1 MVVITVFYNIVILK
15 KVDNLSLESK
25 HLFLVEFFNDLN
37 KFNMLNPQK
46 ESTKK
51 RKTNVYDT
59 ASDLYNDLLA
69 KYILMNLMNYQML
82 KQVKLST
89 NVILLNYFLEHII
102 MMSGLKMKKRLM
114 QQEKVIK
121 KNMQIYLTCHQ

>member
-15 KVDNLSLESK
+15 KSDILSLKSK
-25 HLFLVEFFNDLN
+25 HLFLVEFFDDLN

-82 KQVKLST
+82 KQ
-89 NVILLNYFLEHII
+89 
-102 MMSGLKMKKRLM
+102 
-114 QQEKVIK
+114 IK
-121 KNMQIYLTCHQ
+121 

>member
-1 MVVITVFYNIVILK
+1 
-15 KVDNLSLESK
+15 
-25 HLFLVEFFNDLN
+25 
-37 KFNMLNPQK
+37 MLNPQK

-82 KQVKLST
+82 KQ
-89 NVILLNYFLEHII
+89 
-102 MMSGLKMKKRLM
+102 
-114 QQEKVIK
+114 IK
-121 KNMQIYLTCHQ
+121 